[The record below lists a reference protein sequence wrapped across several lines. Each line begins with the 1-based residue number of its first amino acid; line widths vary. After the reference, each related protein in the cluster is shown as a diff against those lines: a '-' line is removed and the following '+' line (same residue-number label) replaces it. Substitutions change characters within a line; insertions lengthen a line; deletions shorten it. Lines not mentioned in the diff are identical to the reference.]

1 MQFGLS
7 SEQSLLKDS
16 VDHYL
21 RERAPL
27 DRVRQFANANEGRAA
42 DLVAGLAELGV
53 CALLIPEAHGGIGLT
68 PLDACLVAESLGY
81 HVTPIAYA
89 ANAVM
94 VPQALMLAGSAAQQA
109 EWLPKIAAGRII
121 VGAALSQLTGA
132 RGAIDTYKVGTNAAG
147 NSAAGDSAA
156 GNDTAVGNSTNSSA
170 VAVRAQN
177 GKLSGRAQ
185 YVLDFEADAYL
196 VADDHGGLHLVDAKA
211 SGLIRRRLETIDRT
225 RPVGELLFD
234 QVSADLLPGAS
245 PAICTQVLDIG
256 RTMLAA
262 DTLGAAQNMIDQAV
276 KYAGQRE
283 QFGRVIA
290 SFQAVKHLCA
300 EMAAQLEP
308 ARAFVW
314 YAGHAIG
321 EGADDAHLV
330 ACHLKAHISEVG
342 RFVAKTATE
351 VHGGMG
357 FTDLLGLHY
366 WFKRIGLNRQLLG
379 SPERLR
385 LEAARG
391 QALVA

>member
-7 SEQSLLKDS
+7 SEQTLLKDS

-27 DRVRQFANANEGRAA
+27 DRVRRFANASEGRAA
-42 DLVAGLAELGV
+42 DLVAGLTELGV

-81 HVTPIAYA
+81 HVTPVAFT

-94 VPQALMLAGSAAQQA
+94 VPQALMLAGSDTQRA

-121 VGAALSQLTGA
+121 VGAAMSQLCGA
-132 RGAIDTYKVGTNAAG
+132 RGSAGVKAAG
-147 NSAAGDSAA
+147 VKLSE
-156 GNDTAVGNSTNSSA
+156 
-170 VAVRAQN
+170 
-177 GKLSGRAQ
+177 GKLNGRAQ
-185 YVLDFEADAYL
+185 YVLDFDADVYL
-196 VADDHGGLHLVDAKA
+196 VADDHCGLHWVDANA
-211 SGLIRRRLETIDRT
+211 PGLTRRALETVDRT

-234 QVSADLLPGAS
+234 NVTSDRLPGAS
-245 PAICTQVLDIG
+245 SVVCAKVLDIG

-262 DTLGAAQNMIDQAV
+262 DTLGAAQYMIDQAV

-290 SFQAVKHLCA
+290 SFQAVKHMCA

-308 ARAFVW
+308 TRAFVW

-321 EGADDAHLV
+321 EQSDDAHLA

-379 SPERLR
+379 TPERLR
-385 LEAARG
+385 IEAARS
-391 QALVA
+391 QTLHA